1 MQDRI
6 SIQLDGEIIPSKRF
20 DMRCYRMMHDLR
32 AEGKDNLEV
41 SEALLYEMFDGTKVT
56 NEVLSLLDIS
66 ERIYLYGEV
75 QKICIS
81 VMERLVTL
89 KNAESPP
96 IIKVTTGVE
105 L

>member
-6 SIQLDGEIIPSKRF
+6 CIQLDNEIIPSKQF

-56 NEVLSLLDIS
+56 NEVIALLPVA
-66 ERIYLYGEV
+66 EKVYLYGEI

-81 VMERLVTL
+81 VMERLVEL
-89 KNAESPP
+89 KNADSPP
-96 IIKVTTGVE
+96 IIKITTGGE
-105 L
+105 